1 MYRKSLFKII
11 KILITITSFFI
22 NIMGNYCSEPGC
34 TKEANTQCIDCG
46 EYICTKHCFA
56 GYCEKCYEKHGGNQR
71 NTSEVCH
78 IC

>member
-1 MYRKSLFKII
+1 
-11 KILITITSFFI
+11 
-22 NIMGNYCSEPGC
+22 MGNYCSVPGC
-34 TKEANTQCIDCG
+34 TNEANTQCIDCG

-56 GYCEKCYEKHGGNQR
+56 GYCEKCYEKHGGDQR